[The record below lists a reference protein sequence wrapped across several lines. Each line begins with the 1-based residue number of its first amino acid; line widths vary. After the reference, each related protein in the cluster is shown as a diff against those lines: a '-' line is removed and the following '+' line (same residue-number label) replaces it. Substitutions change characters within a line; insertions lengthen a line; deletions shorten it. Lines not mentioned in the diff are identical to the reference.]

1 MVHSVQITRRHWLIG
16 WHQAGYTL
24 AVAVAVLR
32 QTAFLVPDVPAVMR
46 A

>member
-1 MVHSVQITRRHWLIG
+1 MVHSVQITRRPRLLG

-32 QTAFLVPDVPAVMR
+32 QTAFPVPDVPAVMR